1 MTEAGRTMAG
11 RVSGRGSDGGS
22 LLTHDAVCL
31 LASAIFY
38 MMSAMAYTPIQ
49 IGYTVSLGAT
59 VALAGTI
66 GGLMNLCS
74 LVVRPVAGNL
84 TDRVTKQ
91 RLATIGLGLIAL
103 ASIGCTVAAAP
114 WQLALAR
121 VVYGIGFSLGSVCMS
136 TWFAQVLPPS
146 RVGAAMGVYGMMNAL
161 GMAVGPSFG
170 LLLYRLAGYRVAIGF
185 CALCGVLSLA
195 VMRLVRDPG
204 RPMLTEGARGGGDTS
219 AAPSRLR
226 LIYRPAITAALL
238 IAIFAI
244 PYCATQSFL
253 VKYVADRG
261 IPVAVELFFPL
272 YAGTL
277 LALRVVLR
285 DAFDRWPLGRFV
297 LASAA
302 SSLVAMAALC
312 LMRGNA
318 AMLIA
323 AVGTAGGYGIMC
335 SVCQTA
341 AVRAGGAQNAGIAN
355 STYYIGFDMG
365 MFLGPAIGGVLY
377 GAIDLAWF
385 YPALMLTAPLALL
398 VYAIGRKR

>member
-1 MTEAGRTMAG
+1 MKGQAR
-11 RVSGRGSDGGS
+11 GRGADGGS

-59 VALAGTI
+59 VALAGAI
-66 GGLMNLCS
+66 GGVMNLCS

-91 RLATIGLGLIAL
+91 RLATIGLGLIAI
-103 ASIGCTVAAAP
+103 ASVGCTVATAP
-114 WQLALAR
+114 WQLAFAR
-121 VVYGIGFSLGSVCMS
+121 VVYGVGFSLGSVCMS

-170 LLLYRLAGYRVAIGF
+170 LLLYRLAGYRVSIGF

-195 VMRLVRDPG
+195 IMRLVRDPG
-204 RPMLTEGARGGGDTS
+204 KPAAKGDETS
-219 AAPSRLR
+219 AAVPHRRLR

-253 VKYVADRG
+253 VEYVVDRG
-261 IPVAVELFFPL
+261 IDVAVELFFPL

-302 SSLVAMAALC
+302 SSLIAMVALC
-312 LMRGNA
+312 LMRGNI
-318 AMLIA
+318 AMAIA
-323 AVGTAGGYGIMC
+323 AVGTAGGYGVMC

-341 AVRAGGAQNAGIAN
+341 AVRAGGAENAGIAN

-377 GAIDLAWF
+377 GTLDFAWF
-385 YPALMLTAPLALL
+385 YPVLMLTVPLTLL
-398 VYAIGRKR
+398 VYAIGQKH